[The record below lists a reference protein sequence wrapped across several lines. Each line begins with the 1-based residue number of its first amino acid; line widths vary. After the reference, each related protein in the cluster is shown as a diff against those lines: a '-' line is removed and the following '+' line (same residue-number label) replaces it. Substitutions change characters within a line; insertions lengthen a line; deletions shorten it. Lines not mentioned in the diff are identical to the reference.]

1 MECWNGGKTMALRRI
16 FVESVVDGRA
26 IVTGDRAHH
35 LHRVARLRPGEMV
48 EISDSQRAFL
58 AQVERSRAGEV
69 TFAIRDEIDV
79 PAPAVKI
86 TVGLAIFKFARME
99 LAIEKATELGAAVIL
114 PVDAERSDKG
124 LVQGAHKRHE
134 RWQKIAEEAAGQSRR
149 LAPPEVR
156 RPLSFAEALAGAE
169 GGLRLFL
176 DTGAPLMKDVLA
188 ESMDPAAPPAEAT
201 LLIGPEGG
209 WSDRERAA
217 ARQAGFLAVGLGQG
231 ILRAETAAVAATTVL
246 WHWTSQ

>member
-1 MECWNGGKTMALRRI
+1 MALRRI
-16 FVESVVDGRA
+16 FVESIPGGRA
-26 IVTGDRAHH
+26 TVTGERAHH
-35 LHRVARLRPGEMV
+35 LHRVARLRAGELV
-48 EISDSQRAFL
+48 EISDCRRAFL
-58 AQVERSRAGEV
+58 AEVERSRAGEV
-69 TFAIRDEIDV
+69 AFLIREELDA

-156 RPLSFAEALAGAE
+156 RPAGFAEALAGAE
-169 GGLRLFL
+169 EGLRLFL
-176 DTGAPLMKDVLA
+176 DTGSPLMKDVLA
-188 ESMDPAAPPAEAT
+188 AGLDPAAPPGEAT
-201 LLIGPEGG
+201 LLIGPDGG
-209 WSDRERAA
+209 WSDAERAA
-217 ARQAGFLAVGLGQG
+217 ARQAGFRAAGLGQG

-246 WHWTSQ
+246 WHWMSR